1 MKASW
6 NSSTTSSIR
15 HGHVRMRATFANT
28 DGQLVPGLFA
38 RVQLAAAGP
47 HAKPALLINERA
59 VGTDQNR
66 KFVFV
71 VDADNKAEYRAVKL
85 GRIRTACAWCA
96 SEGRAKSRRQR
107 PAARACAPA
116 RRHAAD
122 GGHGF
127 DPTAPVAPA
136 KPEEKT
142 PRSPPKRHDFQGIN
156 MNIPDFSST
165 SRSSRRCCRSSSSS
179 PA

>member
-1 MKASW
+1 
-6 NSSTTSSIR
+6 
-15 HGHVRMRATFANT
+15 
-28 DGQLVPGLFA
+28 VPGLFA

-71 VDADNKAEYRAVKL
+71 VDADNKAEYRAVTL

-96 SEGRAKSRRQR
+96 AKAGRKVVVNGLQ
-107 PAARACAPA
+107 RACAPA

-122 GGHGF
+122 GGHGL
-127 DPTAPVAPA
+127 
-136 KPEEKT
+136 
-142 PRSPPKRHDFQGIN
+142 R
-156 MNIPDFSST
+156 PDGAGRPSQ
-165 SRSSRRCCRSSSSS
+165 
-179 PA
+179 A